1 MLTLA
6 RLQTLLCY
14 THTCTMNPQ
23 TLFPPLKNVKL
34 GDTNEL
40 KSGLKLGLGG
50 APLGNLFTAVS
61 DDVAQAIILQT
72 IADGCQTFD
81 TAPH

>member
-1 MLTLA
+1 
-6 RLQTLLCY
+6 
-14 THTCTMNPQ
+14 MNPQ
-23 TLFPPLKNVKL
+23 TLFPQLKNVKL
-34 GDTNEL
+34 SDTNEL